1 MRRQVNCALVR
12 MYDAYVKNEKG
23 RGEQNN
29 MSTKLSERLIRSS
42 SSCGPM
48 GVRPS
53 LRIAQ
58 FVREIKEDSLEKTGA
73 ERYLAKGI
81 VKLHGQF
88 DIYIYI
94 YIFSMIDHV
103 LDFFHNSSSSKMVEG
118 LICVQD

>member
-94 YIFSMIDHV
+94 YIY
-103 LDFFHNSSSSKMVEG
+103 LA
-118 LICVQD
+118 